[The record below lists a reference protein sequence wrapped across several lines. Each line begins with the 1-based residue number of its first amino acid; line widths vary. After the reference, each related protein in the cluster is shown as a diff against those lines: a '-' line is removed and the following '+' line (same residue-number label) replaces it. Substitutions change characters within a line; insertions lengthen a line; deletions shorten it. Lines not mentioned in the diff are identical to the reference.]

1 MQLRDIQY
9 VVTLAETLNFSKAA
23 KALFISQPALS
34 QSIRRL
40 EDELGVTLFSRRNN
54 AVELT
59 RAGELFLE
67 DGQKILQLSSHLKRQ
82 MEDIQK
88 LKQGKLCIGITS
100 LFGRFYFPKIYQVF
114 RKLYP
119 GVEILIS
126 EDTSENLAALILR
139 GKIEFAILPLPLL
152 SESLAYEP
160 IVEEETLLAVPPGHP
175 INRHMPE
182 PPQGEFNS
190 VDIGQFQNDDFI
202 MLYPGQRIR
211 TLCIHACREAGFEP
225 HIVFETR
232 NTDTVCG
239 LVSAGMGVGF
249 IPETISRTQSEQ
261 CRAVFYR
268 IREMKANRKMVAAY
282 HRTDGLSCSAQE
294 FIRIAHDL
302 VG

>member
-126 EDTSENLAALILR
+126 EDTSENLEALILR

-152 SESLAYEP
+152 MKSVLRF
-160 IVEEETLLAVPPGHP
+160 HP
-175 INRHMPE
+175 
-182 PPQGEFNS
+182 
-190 VDIGQFQNDDFI
+190 
-202 MLYPGQRIR
+202 
-211 TLCIHACREAGFEP
+211 
-225 HIVFETR
+225 
-232 NTDTVCG
+232 
-239 LVSAGMGVGF
+239 
-249 IPETISRTQSEQ
+249 
-261 CRAVFYR
+261 
-268 IREMKANRKMVAAY
+268 
-282 HRTDGLSCSAQE
+282 
-294 FIRIAHDL
+294 
-302 VG
+302 